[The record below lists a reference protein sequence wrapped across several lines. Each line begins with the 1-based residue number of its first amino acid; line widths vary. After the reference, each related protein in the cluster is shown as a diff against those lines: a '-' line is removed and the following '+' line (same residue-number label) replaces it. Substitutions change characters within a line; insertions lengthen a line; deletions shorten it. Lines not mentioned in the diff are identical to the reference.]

1 MAVAVSEEAVVSVAK
16 RGGSRMGTPRQNKWF
31 TYIEPGGSFFGDEMT
46 EEKSG

>member
-1 MAVAVSEEAVVSVAK
+1 MAVAAVVSVAK